1 MEAELSEESDAN
13 AKVSSDENDSD
24 AEFDSSFV
32 DDATQ
37 KVVDCPMTIPL
48 FEPTIAPG
56 CTAKTYFLLV
66 H

>member
-37 KVVDCPMTIPL
+37 KVVVDCPLTIPL
-48 FEPTIAPG
+48 FEPNLAPG
-56 CTAKTYFLLV
+56 CAS
-66 H
+66 